1 VTTPLLQIEG
11 LTVRTVEEA
20 RVLVSDV
27 SFSVPR
33 GAIVGLVGESGSG
46 KSVTSL
52 SVLRLL
58 PPKQVRTAAGRIV
71 FDGQDLLALD
81 DEPMRALRGKR
92 IAYVPQEPMGALN
105 PTVRIGRQLAR
116 VLLVHEGLGPPA
128 ARARAA
134 ETLQQMHM
142 RDPERILDAYPF
154 QLSGGQRQR
163 VLLANAFLCKPE
175 LLIADEPTTALDV
188 TVQAQVLA
196 TLRERAEQ
204 VGASVLLVTHNMGV
218 VWGLCSHTVVMRQ
231 GRVVEQGE
239 TRALFSAPQAAYTR
253 ALLDALPERATP
265 RQPIQVAG

>member
-1 VTTPLLQIEG
+1 MTSGLLQIQG
-11 LTVRTVEEA
+11 LCVHTVRGA
-20 RVLVSDV
+20 RPLVSGV
-27 SFSVPR
+27 SFAVPR

-52 SVLRLL
+52 SVLGLL
-58 PPKQVRTAAGRIV
+58 PPKQVRAVAGRIL
-71 FDGQDLLALD
+71 FDGQDLLALPAD
-81 DEPMRALRGKR
+81 AMRALRGKR
-92 IAYVPQEPMGALN
+92 IAYVPQEPMSALN
-105 PTVRIGRQLAR
+105 PTLRIGRQLER
-116 VLLVHEGLGPPA
+116 VLQVHEGLGRPA
-128 ARARAA
+128 ARSRAA
-134 ETLQQMHM
+134 ATLLQMHM

-196 TLRERAEQ
+196 TLREGAAQ
-204 VGASVLLVTHNMGV
+204 AGASVLLVTHNMGV

-231 GRVVEQGE
+231 GQVVEQGE
-239 TRALFSAPQAAYTR
+239 TRALCAAPQTAYTR

-265 RQPIQVAG
+265 RQPIRVAG